1 LAARFK
7 EHLKPNRKDFEKEV
21 KMKKILSICLA
32 VMLAAAIATDAV
44 SKDFPKRD
52 ITNIVVWSAGG
63 GTDVCNRMIS
73 AEMSKILGVNINVVN
88 KTGGVGG
95 SVGMADAY
103 AKPHDGYTLCGLS
116 ESCVTAGV
124 QGGWDKR
131 MELWDFFIVGG
142 SPDLVSVTPSTP
154 YKTLK
159 DLIDAAKKDPET
171 VKSGAS
177 ASGSIHHLNLLAL
190 EKGSGAKLNFIPY
203 PGSAPAQNA
212 AMTGEV
218 QVVITSLAEQ
228 QQLIRGGK
236 LRPLAMLIPT
246 AFDVQDVGKIPSA
259 FDSYPSLKEYLPI
272 SQAIGFAVPADTPKD
287 VKAVLEDAFKKA
299 MATEVIKKW
308 AQENYYLLSGK
319 TGAESKKEFN
329 NLESLFGWTLWELG
343 AAKVDPSQLGIPKPS
358 K

>member
-1 LAARFK
+1 
-7 EHLKPNRKDFEKEV
+7 
-21 KMKKILSICLA
+21 MKKVLLICLA
-32 VMLAAAIATDAV
+32 VLLVAATAANAAQ
-44 SKDFPKRD
+44 KGFPKRD

-63 GTDVCNRMIS
+63 GTDVCNRIIS

-103 AKPHDGYTLCGLS
+103 SKPHDGYTLCGLS

-131 MELWDFFIVGG
+131 MNVWDFFIVGG

-159 DLIDAAKKDPET
+159 DLIDAAKKDPGA

-203 PGSAPAQNA
+203 TGSAPAQNA

-236 LRPLAMLIPT
+236 LRPLAMLIPSSFEV
-246 AFDVQDVGKIPSA
+246 ADVGKIPSA
-259 FDSYPSLKEYLPI
+259 FDGYPGLKQYLPI
-272 SQAIGFAVPADTPKD
+272 SQAIGFGVPADVPKE
-287 VKAVLEDAFKKA
+287 VKSAIESAFKKA
-299 MATEVIKKW
+299 MATDAVKKW
-308 AQENYYLLSGK
+308 GKENYYLLSAK
-319 TGAESKKEFN
+319 TGAEAKKEFN
-329 NLESLFGWTLWELG
+329 DLESLFGWTLWELQ
-343 AAKVDPSQLGIPKPS
+343 AAKVDPATLKIPKPS